1 MSLFYTIALAPAAL
15 FAGAAAYISLVEH
28 PARLLLDD
36 RPLLTQWQSSYAKA
50 LPIQSG
56 LAIIGGVCG
65 LAAWYLSTQW
75 LWIAGSI
82 ALLGNWPF
90 TIIAIMPTNKRLQA
104 VHPEQAGSDTRA
116 QLVAW
121 GRLHDIRSL
130 LGLASTVLFA
140 IALMAT
146 M

>member
-1 MSLFYTIALAPAAL
+1 MSLFYIIALVSAAL
-15 FAGAAAYISLVEH
+15 FAGAAAYISLVEP
-28 PARLLLDD
+28 PARLLLED

-104 VHPEQAGSDTRA
+104 IRPAQADPATRK
-116 QLVAW
+116 LLLSW
-121 GRLHDIRSL
+121 GRLHDFRSL
-130 LGLASTVLFA
+130 LGLVSALLFA
-140 IALMAT
+140 MAMMAT
-146 M
+146 G

>member
-1 MSLFYTIALAPAAL
+1 MSLFYIIALVSAAL

-28 PARLLLDD
+28 PARLLLED

-104 VHPEQAGSDTRA
+104 VHPEQAGPDIRA

-121 GRLHDIRSL
+121 GAFTI
-130 LGLASTVLFA
+130 
-140 IALMAT
+140 
-146 M
+146 

>member
-1 MSLFYTIALAPAAL
+1 MSLFYIIALVSAAL
-15 FAGAAAYISLVEH
+15 FAGAASYISLVEH
-28 PARLLLDD
+28 PARLLLED

-65 LAAWYLSTQW
+65 VAAWYLSTQW

-104 VHPEQAGSDTRA
+104 VHPEQAGPDIRA
-116 QLVAW
+116 QLVFW
-121 GRLHDIRSL
+121 GRLLDIRSQ